1 MPAERSSD
9 QGNGNVAAD
18 GTQVTI
24 AGGGIAGLTA
34 ALRLAE
40 RGCTVTLYEAKD
52 QLGGNLASGLP
63 SEKPRIRPLGIR
75 AMPAKLEFDV
85 YPHMYQAWYRN
96 FWSLLSD
103 SGVSMERVDGKLT
116 KVEGFT
122 SFSSFHQLRKG
133 QFGKYTTLTD
143 PYSMQ
148 QMLAN
153 ISSGVADPADMFA
166 MGYAGADLQAEATIP
181 TVRLRNMSLTG
192 YLNSRP
198 YMSTTAV
205 EAYET
210 FITTVW
216 GIPAYLISASDYR
229 DYAAYCYGAAEEP
242 AWLSCGPAADTIIN
256 PLEKSLK
263 AKRTGKKAKG
273 SVKIVRT
280 TRIAGVT
287 CEPGKPGRVSTITLE
302 ETEFKD
308 DAWIKKKGSTN
319 RVEKVENLVLALPPK
334 PLAEVV
340 RSAAAGRRITD
351 IVPRLRGLARVQTE
365 PMPMLHLSFKKKLKD
380 IPREPVALLE
390 SQLKLA
396 FTDIS
401 QTRDDPAFLHAFPE
415 NTVLAVSCSEPAMLP
430 GDIAGGLSED
440 ADAMAKELKEY
451 VRFKDEDLDRAQ
463 IHYRENTD
471 AQLSLNAVG
480 TETSRPQAHCD
491 EVENLY
497 FAGDF
502 CENPFGITTVEA
514 AVATGL
520 EAVNA
525 LVQRRA
531 LGAKFEIEIPDV
543 PPASDFLAIRYTWWP
558 AAYAARAVSKAS
570 KAAEAAEPSD
580 PGRKMLR
587 YLLTPGLRPG

>member
-1 MPAERSSD
+1 M
-9 QGNGNVAAD
+9 GTVGAD

-40 RGCTVTLYEAKD
+40 RGCEVTLYEAKD
-52 QLGGNLASGLP
+52 QLGGDLASGLP
-63 SEKPRIRPLGIR
+63 SEKPRIEPLGIR
-75 AMPAKLEFDV
+75 AMPAKLELDV
-85 YPHMYQAWYRN
+85 YPHMYQAWYLN
-96 FWSLLSD
+96 FWSLLRD
-103 SGVSMERVDGKLT
+103 SGVSMEREDEKLT

-122 SFSSFHQLRKG
+122 PFSSFHQLRKG
-133 QFGKYTTLTD
+133 QFPKFTTLTD

-148 QMLAN
+148 HMLAN
-153 ISSGVADPADMFA
+153 ISSGVAEPADMFA
-166 MGYAGADLQAEATIP
+166 MGYAGADLQAEATIA

-192 YLNSRP
+192 YLNSRL
-198 YMSTTAV
+198 YMSTAAV
-205 EAYET
+205 DAYET

-229 DYAAYCYGAAEEP
+229 AYASYCYGAAEEA
-242 AWLSCGPAADTIIN
+242 AWLSCGPAAETIID
-256 PLEKSLK
+256 PLERALN
-263 AKRTGKKAKG
+263 AKGTEKKAKG
-273 SVKIVRT
+273 RVKIVRR

-287 CEPGKPGRVSTITLE
+287 CEPGDPARVSTITLE
-302 ETEFKD
+302 ETEFKGG
-308 DAWIKKKGSTN
+308 AWVKKKGSTD
-319 RVEKVENLVLALPPK
+319 RVENVDNLVLAIPPK

-340 RSAAAGRRITD
+340 RSAAAGKRITD
-351 IVPRLRGLARVQTE
+351 VVPRLRGLARVQSE
-365 PMPMLHLSFKKKLKD
+365 RMPMLHLAFKKKLKG
-380 IPREPVALLE
+380 IPREPVALLG

-401 QTRDDPAFLHAFPE
+401 QTRDDPAFRKAFPK

-430 GDIAGGLSED
+430 GDIPGGVNED

-451 VRFKDEDLDRAQ
+451 VPFEDGDLDRSQ
-463 IHYRENTD
+463 IRYRENTD

-520 EAVNA
+520 AAVNA
-525 LVQRRA
+525 LVQRRE
-531 LGAKFEIEIPDV
+531 LGAEFEIEIPYA
-543 PPASDFLAIRYTWWP
+543 PPATDFLAVRYTWLP
-558 AAYAARAVSKAS
+558 FAYAARAVSKAS